1 MPFSLK
7 NNSTLPK
14 LIIHYLGKE
23 VQNKPTGDEDVDI
36 VDNDA
41 TSYLI
46 DGGVQLNKNRKYY
59 HFHFLSLKWSIN

>member
-1 MPFSLK
+1 M
-7 NNSTLPK
+7 
-14 LIIHYLGKE
+14 IIHYLGKE
-23 VQNKPTGDEDVDI
+23 VQNKPAGDKDVDI

-59 HFHFLSLKWSIN
+59 HFHFLSLK